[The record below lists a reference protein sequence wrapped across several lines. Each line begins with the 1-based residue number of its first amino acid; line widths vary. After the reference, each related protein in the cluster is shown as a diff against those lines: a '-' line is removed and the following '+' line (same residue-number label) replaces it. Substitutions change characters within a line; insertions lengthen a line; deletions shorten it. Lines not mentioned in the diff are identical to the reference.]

1 MNDRDHVKPWRDV
14 GEQLPPYSTNLTFDS
29 IAYNGTLTNLAADGN
44 TDPCGRDRGVTLRNR
59 PTTVTAIVYTQAQKR
74 ALHSPTTLI
83 DGIKII
89 AMAQSVMTR

>member
-1 MNDRDHVKPWRDV
+1 V
-14 GEQLPPYSTNLTFDS
+14 GEQLPPYSANLTFDPV
-29 IAYNGTLTNLAADGN
+29 AYNGTLTNLAANGN

-59 PTTVTAIVYTQAQKR
+59 PTSITAIVYAKAQKR
-74 ALHSPTTLI
+74 AMHSPTTLI